1 MYLVTATAAF
11 ELDPEVYKKHF
22 AKAIGN
28 EMVNEK
34 VHVVKILI
42 AKLCAKVPTGYSKST
57 DKIAETIKAQG
68 FKEVNQFLEDD
79 SPDLKGSRYLD
90 PAEFKLKLKDDPDN

>member
-1 MYLVTATAAF
+1 MYILIATAAF

-28 EMVNEK
+28 EMGSEK
-34 VHVVKILI
+34 VLVVKILI

-68 FKEVNQFLEDD
+68 LKEVNQFLEDD

-90 PAEFKLKLKDDPDN
+90 PQEFKLKLKDDPDN

>member
-28 EMVNEK
+28 EMASEK

-57 DKIAETIKAQG
+57 DKIAEAIKAQG
-68 FKEVNQFLEDD
+68 FKEVNQFLDD
-79 SPDLKGSRYLD
+79 ESPDLKGSRYLD
-90 PAEFKLKLKDDPDN
+90 PADFKLKLKDDPDN